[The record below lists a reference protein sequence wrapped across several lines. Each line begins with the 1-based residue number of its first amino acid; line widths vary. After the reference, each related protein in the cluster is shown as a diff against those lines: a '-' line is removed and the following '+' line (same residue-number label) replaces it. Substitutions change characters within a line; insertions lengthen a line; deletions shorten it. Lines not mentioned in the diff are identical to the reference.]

1 MFEIKM
7 TLLVL
12 SRLYEILKSNENMTP
27 EEYIK
32 SKRHE
37 DYPGGHL
44 CYTVSEEDA
53 LKAIEMARNE
63 NKNNT
68 AAMQGWICPKC
79 GRVYSPYTSMCSHCG
94 NANDFKITCKL

>member
-37 DYPGGHL
+37 DYPGGHWAYVKDL
-44 CYTVSEEDA
+44 
-53 LKAIEMARNE
+53 LPI
-63 NKNNT
+63 
-68 AAMQGWICPKC
+68 P
-79 GRVYSPYTSMCSHCG
+79 
-94 NANDFKITCKL
+94 

>member
-1 MFEIKM
+1 MIVLEIKM
-7 TLLVL
+7 ALLL
-12 SRLYEILKSNENMTP
+12 SKLYEKLSKIMTA

-53 LKAIEMARNE
+53 LKAIEMARYE
-63 NKNNT
+63 VKDK
-68 AAMQGWICPKC
+68 AVGMQGWVCPKC
-79 GRVYSPYTSMCSHCG
+79 GRVYSPYISMCSYCG
-94 NANDFKITCKL
+94 NVDIFRVTCKK

>member
-1 MFEIKM
+1 M
-7 TLLVL
+7 TA
-12 SRLYEILKSNENMTP
+12 

-44 CYTVSEEDA
+44 CYTVTEQDA

-63 NKNNT
+63 NTNN
-68 AAMQGWICPKC
+68 AVGMQGWICPKC
-79 GRVYSPYTSMCSHCG
+79 GRVYSPYTSRCSFCG
-94 NANDFKITCKL
+94 NADNFKITCKL